1 MEMLLLS
8 AGSKRVA
15 GAKGRLARNR
25 SSAGRGGGGASDWMT
40 PTVAFGALP
49 PSSVSVR
56 GGSMT
61 AGRVSA
67 LSIVWMSVVVED
79 VVAGAAVRSRGALV
93 EDAGCEQAASAA
105 AAANSSASLA
115 FAHKA

>member
-1 MEMLLLS
+1 MEILLPS
-8 AGSKRVA
+8 TGSRPMA
-15 GAKGRLARNR
+15 GAKGRLGGNR

-49 PSSVSVR
+49 PSSVSVS

-61 AGRVSA
+61 AGRASA

-79 VVAGAAVRSRGALV
+79 VVAGGAVRSRGALV
-93 EDAGCEQAASAA
+93 EDAGCEQA
-105 AAANSSASLA
+105 
-115 FAHKA
+115 